1 MPQVASGARPAWRKR
16 FPRFIVDVKEI
27 KLKKAI
33 LVLVTLLMVMAAC
46 STPTQPPATELP
58 EPTAAPSASSFPL
71 TVTDGV
77 GNQVTIESEP
87 ERIISLA
94 PSHTET
100 LYALGLG
107 ERVVGV
113 TEFCNYPPEAA
124 EIVKVGGFSG
134 VDLEQV
140 VGLDPD
146 LVLATTMHM
155 GDVVPALQEHGIT
168 VFVVAPATILDVLQ
182 ATGAIGQITGR
193 EEEAEALLA
202 DMQERIDAV
211 LQAVKDAPRPTVFW
225 ELGPELYTVGP
236 GSFVSDLIAM
246 AGGENVADDADSPW
260 PQLSVEAIILKDP
273 DVLVLA
279 DHNYGETAEMVKER
293 PGWEEISAVRDGRVV
308 EITNDDIVS
317 RPGPRI
323 VDGLEFLARA
333 LHPDLF
339 E

>member
-1 MPQVASGARPAWRKR
+1 
-16 FPRFIVDVKEI
+16 
-27 KLKKAI
+27 
-33 LVLVTLLMVMAAC
+33 MVVAAC
-46 STPTQPPATELP
+46 STPESTPTLPPATELP
-58 EPTAAPSASSFPL
+58 EPTAAPTVAPPTVTPASSFPL

-113 TEFCNYPPEAA
+113 TEFCNYPPETA
-124 EIVKVGGFSG
+124 EIAKVGGFSG
-134 VDLEQV
+134 VDLEQI

-168 VFVVAPATILDVLQ
+168 VFVVAPTTILDVLE
-182 ATGAIGQITGR
+182 AIGAIGQITGR
-193 EEEAEALLA
+193 EEEAEALIA

-211 LQAVKDAPRPTVFW
+211 QQAVKDAPRPTVFW

-293 PGWEEISAVRDGRVV
+293 PGWEEISAVRDGRVI

-323 VDGLEFLARA
+323 VDGLEFLAQA